1 MSVKYRIGE
10 LIDVFD
16 PKDEIFCPASIVGV
30 TYNKNYVG
38 DIVSVRIHY
47 LGSYILHSMF
57 FSTETEWRNCIVL
70 QCLILILNN

>member
-1 MSVKYRIGE
+1 MSVKYHVGE

-30 TYNKNYVG
+30 IYNKNFVG

-47 LGSYILHSMF
+47 LGSSI
-57 FSTETEWRNCIVL
+57 R
-70 QCLILILNN
+70 

>member
-1 MSVKYRIGE
+1 MSVKYHIGE

-30 TYNKNYVG
+30 TYNKNFVG

-47 LGSYILHSMF
+47 LGSFTPCRKLSKETVLFCKTMF
-57 FSTETEWRNCIVL
+57 
-70 QCLILILNN
+70 LIQNI